1 VSGAPAIELRG
12 FQNDEYEQKLNN
24 SEEPKWKTW
33 RETLYALHRAVSQEM
48 LAPWFS
54 PRFLG
59 SPEAGTAPCPF
70 VLDVKLSYYSLK
82 GSKLSPLDRKVT
94 FAFKNPS
101 SGELVWSEAVEA
113 GRMSPTL
120 FKSVMRERTREGIEI
135 AYRLLLAALTT
146 KGQPL
151 WTALAKDAGRT
162 AWLHSVQG
170 KLQASLREALPE
182 QPPYT
187 VRGVATEPDLL
198 PEGDLLLHARR
209 LHEEI
214 PATASPRPHHYAV
227 VIGMGEYRNDAP
239 LPYAAHD
246 AQRMQVTLVNA
257 AGVPQENC
265 FVLTDAAR
273 KPWERLLKR
282 RLPRKVRAGGV
293 LWFYYRGR
301 WMERGGTSYLLARD
315 ADPETGNGLM
325 SLAELVGKLQALD
338 VQRVMLLLDA
348 EPASF
353 VHPEKEE
360 AEHVALFMLE
370 KKDRYPFG
378 LDPERTLY
386 LGMLAS
392 QERPARSSLFT
403 YAVAEGLQGG
413 RADGDDDGFVT
424 ARELYRYT
432 EGRIGMVVR
441 GGRLDEEFPSPIFFP
456 ERAEALAFPLVRP

>member
-1 VSGAPAIELRG
+1 VSGEPAIELRG
-12 FQNDEYEQKLNN
+12 FKSDEYEQKLNH
-24 SEEPKWKTW
+24 SEEPRWKTW
-33 RETLYALHRAVSQEM
+33 RETLYDLHRAVSQEM
-48 LAPWFS
+48 LVPWFS
-54 PRFLG
+54 PRFPG
-59 SPEAGTAPCPF
+59 SPEAGAAPCPF
-70 VLDVKLSYYSLK
+70 ALDVKLSYYSLK
-82 GSKLSPLDRKVT
+82 GTKLSPLDRKAT
-94 FAFKNPS
+94 FAFENPS
-101 SGELVWSEAVEA
+101 SGELMWSEAVEA

-120 FKSVMRERTREGIEI
+120 FKGVMRERTREGIEI
-135 AYRLLLAALTT
+135 AYRHLLAALTT

-151 WTALAKDAGRT
+151 WTALAKDAGLT
-162 AWLHSVQG
+162 TWLSNVQD
-170 KLQASLREALPE
+170 KLQAGLRELLPE

-198 PEGDLLLHARR
+198 PEDDLRRHARL

-214 PATASPRPHHYAV
+214 PPTAGPRPHHYAV
-227 VIGMGEYRNDAP
+227 VMGMGEYRNDAP

-246 AQRMQVTLVNA
+246 ALRMQVTLANA
-257 AGVPQENC
+257 AGVPRENS
-265 FVLTDAAR
+265 FVLTDAGR
-273 KPWERLLKR
+273 KPWERLLKK
-282 RLPRKVRAGGV
+282 RLPRKVRAGDV

-315 ADPETGNGLM
+315 TDPETGNGLM

-338 VQRVMLLLDA
+338 VQRVVLVLDA

-370 KKDRYPFG
+370 EKARYPFG
-378 LDPERTLY
+378 LDSERTLY

-392 QERPARSSLFT
+392 QESPARSSLFT
-403 YAVAEGLQGG
+403 YAVAEGLQG

-441 GGRLDEEFPSPIFFP
+441 GGDSDEEFPSPVFFP
-456 ERAEALAFPLVRP
+456 ERVEALAFPLVRP